1 MLCKKCCHCGL
12 CPGDGF
18 SPKNLEVELKN
29 EVKAAFNCDSSLPVN
44 YVGIAFD
51 IGTTTIA
58 CSLFCLANG
67 KELFSFGEENKQTEY
82 GTDVVSR
89 ISFALAEGGFAKLSR
104 AVKGQLCSMT
114 KNAMLNCQAVFSSMR
129 RGRPELKKIVIAGN
143 TAMESFAAGVSV
155 KSIATFPFT
164 MESFFGFEI
173 SAAQVF
179 DGMDFLYGDCKVY
192 FAPAISAYVGGDI
205 VCAMAACGFLS
216 NDGKVKFLADIGTNC
231 EMCVMASDGKITCT
245 STSAGPAFEG
255 YGIECGAPAGMGSI
269 AEVAF
274 ENKTGQFNCSV
285 IGGGVAENI
294 TGTGI
299 ISAVSECLKNGLIS
313 ADGEIKS
320 GTDRINLTEKVYL
333 SQKDIRNFQLAKGS
347 VFCGLKILA
356 GKIKPFADALLF
368 LAGGFGTKIDVAE
381 AVNVKMIPQELG
393 KNVAAMGNGSLAGAS
408 LLLLDESLRKSAESL
423 ARTCTALDLSNEA
436 AFQAEFIKALDF

>member
-12 CPGDGF
+12 CPGENHSA
-18 SPKNLEVELKN
+18 SPLQVELKN

-89 ISFALAEGGFAKLSR
+89 ISFALGEGGFAKLSR

-143 TAMESFAAGVSV
+143 TAMESFVAGVPV
-155 KSIATFPFT
+155 KSIAAFPFT
-164 MESFFGFEI
+164 MESYFGFEK
-173 SAAQVF
+173 SAAEVF
-179 DGMDFLYGDCKVY
+179 AHADFLYGDCKVY

-205 VCAMAACGFLS
+205 VCAMVASGFL
-216 NDGKVKFLADIGTNC
+216 NDDGKIKFLADIGTNC
-231 EMCVMASDGKITCT
+231 EMCVKDAGGKITCT

-255 YGIECGAPAGMGSI
+255 YGIECGSPAGTGSI
-269 AEVAF
+269 AKVFIDAD
-274 ENKTGQFNCSV
+274 KKVLCSV
-285 IGGGVAENI
+285 IGGGVAANI

-299 ISAVSECLKNGLIS
+299 ISAVSEFLKSDFIS
-313 ADGEIKS
+313 RDGEVKGGIGK
-320 GTDRINLTEKVYL
+320 INLTDKVYL

-408 LLLLDESLRKSAESL
+408 LLLLDESLRKSAETL

-436 AFQAEFIKALDF
+436 AFQNEFIKALDF